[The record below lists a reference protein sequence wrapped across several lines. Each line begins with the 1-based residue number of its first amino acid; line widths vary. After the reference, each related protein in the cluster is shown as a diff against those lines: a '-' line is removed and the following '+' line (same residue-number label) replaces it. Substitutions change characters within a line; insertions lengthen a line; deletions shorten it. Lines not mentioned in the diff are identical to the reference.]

1 MTLEFLSRW
10 MRGPLH
16 LELRHLAR
24 LQQLQ
29 VSRDLLTDHR
39 LQLRDLFEVLLRA
52 RVAGSGLVVS
62 HTFSLESL
70 TSHILHIYDLNFLL
84 LVTFS

>member
-1 MTLEFLSRW
+1 MTLNFLSRW

-16 LELRHLAR
+16 LDLRHLAR

-39 LQLRDLFEVLLRA
+39 LQFRDLFEVLLRA
-52 RVAGSGLVVS
+52 RVAGPGLVVS
-62 HTFSLESL
+62 HTFCLVSL
-70 TSHILHIYDLNFLL
+70 TSHILFVI
-84 LVTFS
+84 SIS